1 MRVGF
6 FGATKLKRRPSGVFE
21 NVSNEAGSPI
31 ILTVELL
38 MKIFFRKLEIIY
50 SERETTFF
58 QRSNPKRRGLNV
70 IHVVQTWSMACIQV
84 VDNNR

>member
-38 MKIFFRKLEIIY
+38 MKIFFRNLEIIY
-50 SERETTFF
+50 SEREKCYFF
-58 QRSNPKRRGLNV
+58 SKIKSQTPWPKRNPRCSNLVNGLY
-70 IHVVQTWSMACIQV
+70 SG
-84 VDNNR
+84 R

>member
-38 MKIFFRKLEIIY
+38 MKILFRNLEII
-50 SERETTFF
+50 
-58 QRSNPKRRGLNV
+58 
-70 IHVVQTWSMACIQV
+70 
-84 VDNNR
+84 